1 MPALRQLIAAP
12 VALLAA
18 QTIALDPASA
28 RDDEAQLWLL
38 PTAKIPLNPEMAAI
52 AEGGI
57 RYSESADGLAQIFAR
72 GSVQLKLSDNL
83 SFALGYGHFQNY
95 QAHRRSGT
103 EERPFQQLNWAMGK
117 ALGGEWSSRTR
128 LEERMFS
135 GSHQVDVRLRERIGV
150 RGAAIGHS
158 AIRPDFSAEFLFNLN
173 RTSAGQAAGINSIR
187 GKAGLSAPLAE
198 HLDISLA
205 YMGLYVPRS
214 GEDRMLHVA
223 ITGMTYRF

>member
-1 MPALRQLIAAP
+1 MPVLRQLIAVPAILLLSP
-12 VALLAA
+12 IVAF
-18 QTIALDPASA
+18 DPASA
-28 RDDEAQLWLL
+28 RDDEAQLWIL
-38 PTAKIPLNPEMAAI
+38 PTAKIPLASDMSAI

-72 GSVQLKLSDNL
+72 GSVQVTMSDNL
-83 SFALGYGHFQNY
+83 SLAMGYGHFQNY

-103 EERPFQQLNWAMGK
+103 EERPFQQLNWAMGN

-135 GSHQVDVRLRERIGV
+135 GSDQVDVRLRERIGF
-150 RGAAIGHS
+150 RGAPIGGS
-158 AIRPDFSAEFLFNLN
+158 SIRPDFSGEFLFNLN
-173 RTSAGQAAGINSIR
+173 RTSSGQSAGINSVR
-187 GKAGLSAPLAE
+187 VKAGLSAPLAE

-214 GEDRMLHVA
+214 AEDRMLHVA
-223 ITGMTYRF
+223 LTGMTYRY